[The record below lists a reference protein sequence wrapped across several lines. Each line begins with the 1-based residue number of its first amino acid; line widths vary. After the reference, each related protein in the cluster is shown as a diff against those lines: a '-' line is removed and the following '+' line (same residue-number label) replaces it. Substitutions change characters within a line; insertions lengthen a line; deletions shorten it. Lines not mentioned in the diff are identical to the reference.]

1 MKITETIKT
10 KRNLYMCKHNI
21 ENEYINE
28 LNKYAKEKNKG
39 TTQEVISSYLDE
51 NHPENSKMVICD
63 VLSFIAAEEKYL
75 KFVLSCTCFF
85 IGIGGLNWL
94 LDIFDWEGI
103 WLALV
108 LILLIVALII
118 THTIK
123 EYEYIKR
130 NLLYI
135 ENNK

>member
-1 MKITETIKT
+1 MNGVPAPGDAALSGNKKSSG
-10 KRNLYMCKHNI
+10 RLSFFSYLYMCKHNI

-85 IGIGGLNWL
+85 IGIVVL
-94 LDIFDWEGI
+94 L
-103 WLALV
+103 AACY
-108 LILLIVALII
+108 ILP
-118 THTIK
+118 
-123 EYEYIKR
+123 
-130 NLLYI
+130 
-135 ENNK
+135 

>member
-1 MKITETIKT
+1 MSK
-10 KRNLYMCKHNI
+10 
-21 ENEYINE
+21 
-28 LNKYAKEKNKG
+28 LNNAKEKNKG

-123 EYEYIKR
+123 MNRIYKK

-135 ENNK
+135 IWQTINKFMQTNGTYVVPFIMAGYSK